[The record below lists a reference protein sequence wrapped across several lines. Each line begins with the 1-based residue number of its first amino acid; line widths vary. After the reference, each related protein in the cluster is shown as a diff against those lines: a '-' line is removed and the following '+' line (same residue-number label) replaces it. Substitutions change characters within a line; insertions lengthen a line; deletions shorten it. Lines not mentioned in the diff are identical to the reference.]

1 MDKIMFDKCS
11 RASFICLPLH
21 HVRSRADDWVRVDGF
36 DPEENKLYVHDEDSG
51 EEYSLEA
58 EDLKDAIFYEI
69 KEIKDV

>member
-11 RASFICLPLH
+11 RASFIKLPL
-21 HVRSRADDWVRVDGF
+21 RDIKSRGDDWARVDGF
-36 DPEENKLYVHDEDSG
+36 DPEEKILYVHDEDSG
-51 EEYSLEA
+51 EEYSLDM